1 MASTLASGNWQRV
14 WVCLW
19 TKDWALPVCFP
30 TISIWWSAEMMAMW
44 AVALAN
50 GNSMHLLSVVEKG
63 TRSVPAVAVSSSADK
78 LSSGIKGLTFSLA
91 AYWLVLKSLTPL
103 SNGPRLI
110 LKCLSLLREVLG
122 PVFKGLMLLAPEA
135 ASLVPAHLAWTLTP
149 EEFTMP
155 WTFLEAPS
163 TSQSSFSFLL
173 SSSSSDLR
181 LSLLW
186 ASFSSWENGERGS
199 LWYKLGHAG
208 PCEGEVGYAVHSGA
222 LSWGFDHRLLGLQ
235 LKFRLNINISLS
247 AHEAAG
253 G

>member
-44 AVALAN
+44 AAALAN
-50 GNSMHLLSVVEKG
+50 GNSMHLLSDVEKG
-63 TRSVPAVAVSSSADK
+63 TRSVPASAVSSTADK

-122 PVFKGLMLLAPEA
+122 PVFKDLMLLAPEA
-135 ASLVPAHLAWTLTP
+135 ASLVISSCPSCVNFDTGGIHNAADIPGIAEYLSIIILLLT
-149 EEFTMP
+149 FFFFI
-155 WTFLEAPS
+155 WSPS
-163 TSQSSFSFLL
+163 L
-173 SSSSSDLR
+173 STV
-181 LSLLW
+181 SLLFMPGEW
-186 ASFSSWENGERGS
+186 WERIT
-199 LWYKLGHAG
+199 L
-208 PCEGEVGYAVHSGA
+208 V
-222 LSWGFDHRLLGLQ
+222 
-235 LKFRLNINISLS
+235 
-247 AHEAAG
+247 
-253 G
+253 